1 MLRRRVFSGDFAVI
15 THGQGDLWQR
25 LHTKPVS
32 MAENLEFMGKNFKK
46 MLADY

>member
-46 MLADY
+46 VHAVY